1 MRHRIVWIAI
11 ILAGTLV
18 AGRPLEAQS
27 PAGNVEQFDI
37 APQSLES
44 ALLEFSEQAEL
55 QLVVDGN
62 LLKGKDSTGFTG
74 KQTAEQ
80 VLVALL
86 DDTNLTFTT
95 VGATVTITREGARK
109 RAEST
114 DAETAQENVGNTL
127 ERQRTETGEDEGE
140 SEQEE
145 DELAGPLE
153 LRTQI
158 VTGSRLQTVPA
169 ASPVYV
175 LSRDEIDRRGLKN
188 MEDIVRYLPQNFPTI
203 LSGGS
208 FDARSPRFSQGT
220 VTINL
225 RGLGEGSTLVLVNGK
240 RIAASPAERGTF
252 TDVSTIPFSAIDRV
266 EMITDGASAIYGSD
280 AVGGVVNF
288 ILKQNYR
295 GAESSLRYEN
305 SSSGG
310 DLRVFE
316 QTLGFSWETGNLTA
330 SFNSSEED
338 PVFAGDA
345 KLDID
350 WDYREQG
357 GRFFPATRGQP
368 GIITRFGQF
377 PPGAPPNSRY
387 AILPTGD
394 GTNIDSSRI
403 VYVSHEEWLTRTGNF
418 NLFPANA
425 SSRAT
430 AEATPTTEHLA
441 GYLSVSQELGERLTL
456 DFRGTFSEQEVVG
469 RAYGNGFRATVPTS
483 NYYNTLGAAVNI
495 DYTFEREIADGL
507 LEPFTRTTDSK
518 RLSLSSRLT
527 WDLPVRNW
535 QAILSLGY
543 GESEFYNGYPGSF
556 NTRSDAFREALASP
570 DPAIAINPFGDGSVQ
585 RADLR
590 DFQEYA
596 TRGSRIGEQKTAGLT
611 FSGSIYELAG
621 GSIELALGAE
631 ARTDTLDFE
640 DFLLNPFTFRLPDP
654 PDVVPESDNSAWFAE
669 LSVPLVGDNNAR
681 PGIHRLSLYAAGRY
695 DDYRIMGPFEGPSE
709 PDSRREF
716 DDFVAKLGIAWYP
729 VENLKLRTT
738 WSEAFQAPTLPELF
752 VPPFFWNPPYTPPF
766 FSVFDP
772 FNPAENGGAFTPVY
786 PVLATNGNPDLRPQ
800 TSDTITFGFEFR
812 PSQWPGAYLSATW
825 NKTEFEGLIGSLD
838 SALGRPPLFAL
849 EHPELFR
856 GLVERD
862 ANGVLTFLSYQS
874 ANLAHRVS
882 EAVDIEV
889 RYRTDTAL
897 GEFVAG
903 AFATRTLALDTTPVV
918 GVDPVEQEGTD
929 AGPVRLKGNA
939 YLDYSF
945 GNWTANLTVNYESGY
960 RNTDPDA
967 VATSVDSYTTVDVQG
982 TYVLPASGW
991 RLTLG
996 AQNVFDA
1003 DFPFYDSYYGVDSA
1017 HVDFRRRIVFVDIV
1031 KEFTW

>member
-11 ILAGTLV
+11 VLAGSMAGGEPLKAQTLPDDV
-18 AGRPLEAQS
+18 K
-27 PAGNVEQFDI
+27 QFDI
-37 APQSLES
+37 APQALDS
-44 ALLEFSEQAEL
+44 ALLEFSQQADL
-55 QLVVDGN
+55 QLVVAGN
-62 LLKGKDSTGFTG
+62 LVEGKESTGFAG
-74 KQTAEQ
+74 EETAEH
-80 VLVALL
+80 VLAALL

-95 VGATVTITREGARK
+95 VGATVTITSDSGQNRK
-109 RAEST
+109 EPEDVEAVR
-114 DAETAQENVGNTL
+114 DNLGNTF
-127 ERQRTETGEDEGE
+127 ERQDTDTREDEA
-140 SEQEE
+140 QNNQDD

-153 LRTQI
+153 LRTLT
-158 VTGSRLQTVPA
+158 VTGSRLQTIPA

-188 MEDIVRYLPQNFPTI
+188 IEDIVRYLPQNFPTI

-208 FDARSPRFSQGT
+208 FDARSPRFSQGA

-252 TDVSTIPFSAIDRV
+252 TDVSTIPFSAIERV

-288 ILKQNYR
+288 ILKQNFR
-295 GAESSLRYEN
+295 GAETSLRYED

-310 DLRVFE
+310 DLRVIE
-316 QTLGFSWETGNLTA
+316 QILGFSWATGNMTA
-330 SFNSSEED
+330 SFNFSEED

-377 PPGAPPNSRY
+377 PPGAPPNTRY
-387 AILPTGD
+387 AILPPGD
-394 GTNIDSSRI
+394 GTNIDPNEI

-430 AEATPTTEHLA
+430 GEATPSTDHLA
-441 GYLSVSQELGERLTL
+441 GYLSLTQELGERLTV
-456 DFRGTFSEQEVVG
+456 DIRGTFSKQEVLG
-469 RAYGNGFRATVPTS
+469 KAYGNGFRSTVPTS

-507 LEPFTRTTDSK
+507 LDPFTRTTDSE
-518 RLSLSSRLT
+518 RLNLSSRLT

-535 QAILSLGY
+535 QAVLSLGY
-543 GESEFYNGYPGSF
+543 GESEYYNAYLGSF
-556 NTRSDAFREALASP
+556 NTRTDAFREALTSP
-570 DPAIAINPFGDGSVQ
+570 DPAIAINPFGDGTVQ

-590 DFQEYA
+590 EFQEYA
-596 TRGSRIGEQKTAGLT
+596 TRGTRIGEQTTAGLT
-611 FSGSIYELAG
+611 FSGSIYELTG
-621 GSIELALGAE
+621 GTIELAMGAE
-631 ARTDTLDFE
+631 VRTDTLDFE
-640 DFLLNPFTFRLPDP
+640 DFLLNPFSFRIPNP
-654 PDVVPESDNSAWFAE
+654 PDLVPESDNTAWFAE
-669 LSVPLVGDNNAR
+669 LSVPLVGQNNAR
-681 PGIHRLSLYAAGRY
+681 PGLHRLSFHVAARY
-695 DDYRIMGPFEGPSE
+695 DDYEVLGPFEGPLE
-709 PDSRREF
+709 PESQRGF
-716 DDFVAKLGIAWYP
+716 DDVVAKVGIAWYP
-729 VENLKLRTT
+729 VETLKLRST

-752 VPPFFWNPPYTPPF
+752 TPPFFWNPPHTPPF

-772 FNPAENGGAFTPVY
+772 FNPEENGGPFSPVY

-800 TSDTITFGFEFR
+800 TSDTITLGFEFS
-812 PSQWPGAYLSATW
+812 PSQWPDAYLSATW
-825 NKTEFEGLIGSLD
+825 NKTEFEGLIGSLT

-849 EHPELFR
+849 EHPELFP

-862 ANGVLTFLSYQS
+862 ANGILTFLSYQS

-882 EAVDIEV
+882 EAVDIEA
-889 RYRTDTAL
+889 RYRFDTAM

-903 AFATRTLALDTTPVV
+903 IFAARTVALETTPVV
-918 GVDPVEQEGTD
+918 GVDPVEQEGTSD
-929 AGPVRLKGNA
+929 GPVRFKGNA
-939 YLDYSF
+939 YLDWTYS
-945 GNWTANLTVNYESGY
+945 NWTANLTINYESGY
-960 RNTDPDA
+960 HNTDPDA
-967 VATSVDSYTTVDVQG
+967 VTTSVDSYTTVDVQG
-982 TYVLPASGW
+982 TYILPASGW
-991 RLTLG
+991 RFSIG
-996 AQNVFDA
+996 VQNAFDA
-1003 DFPFYDSYYGVDSA
+1003 DFPFFDSYYGVDSA
-1017 HVDFRRRIVFVDIV
+1017 HVDFRRRIIFLDIV